1 MQGVNIVSRL
11 LERYKRVNYWLLAL
25 PMASLVIMFMLDAI
39 NVTTIR
45 LFGFRATPSSK
56 EMVEELM
63 IVVVYVS
70 LAYVLLGPGHIKTDM
85 LKNRLG
91 SRLRFVFDMLSDTA
105 VLSLAAFC
113 TWTTGAGAFHAVTHG
128 ATKMGDVEM
137 ALSPFYI
144 VITMSFVL
152 LAFAAL
158 LVMLQH
164 ILCFK
169 ENLYSQPGEQG
180 RSPSAEEQVLKEGVP
195 DK

>member
-1 MQGVNIVSRL
+1 MQGANVVSRL

-25 PMASLVIMFMLDAI
+25 PMISLVIMFVLDAV

-56 EMVEELM
+56 EMIEELM
-63 IVVVYVS
+63 IVVVFVS

-85 LKNRLG
+85 LKSRFG
-91 SRLRFVFDMLSDTA
+91 PRLRFTAGLLSDTA
-105 VLSLAAFC
+105 VLLLAAFV
-113 TWTTGAGAFHAVTHG
+113 TWTTTAGAIHAITHG

-144 VITMSFVL
+144 VIAASFAL
-152 LAFAAL
+152 LSFAAL
-158 LVMLQH
+158 LVMVQH

-169 ENLYSQPGEQG
+169 ESRHNQTSEQDRDLSAGE
-180 RSPSAEEQVLKEGVP
+180 PTLKEGAP
-195 DK
+195 DI

>member
-1 MQGVNIVSRL
+1 MQGANKVSRL

-25 PMASLVIMFMLDAI
+25 PMVSLVIMFVLDAI

-56 EMVEELM
+56 EMIEELM

-91 SRLRFVFDMLSDTA
+91 PRLRFAAELLGDTA
-105 VLSLAAFC
+105 VLFLAVFC
-113 TWTTGAGAFHAVTHG
+113 TWTTTAGATHAITHG
-128 ATKMGDVEM
+128 ATKMADVEI

-144 VITMSFVL
+144 VIAVSFAL
-152 LAFAAL
+152 LSFAAL
-158 LVMLQH
+158 LVMIQH
-164 ILCFK
+164 VLCFK
-169 ENLYSQPGEQG
+169 ESRYSQPSEQDRG
-180 RSPSAEEQVLKEGVP
+180 LSAEEPALKGGVP
-195 DK
+195 DI